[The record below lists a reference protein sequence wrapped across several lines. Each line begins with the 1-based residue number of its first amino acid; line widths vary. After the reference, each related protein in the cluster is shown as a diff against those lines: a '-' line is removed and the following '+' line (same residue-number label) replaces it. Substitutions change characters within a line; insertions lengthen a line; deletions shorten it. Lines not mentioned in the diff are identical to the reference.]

1 MSDLPSAL
9 TASSQGQKQLS
20 AYASSLSERD
30 EKLWDAAQQL
40 EASFVAEML
49 KSAGFGEARESFG
62 GGIGEEQ
69 FTSFLRQ
76 TQAEKMVHAG
86 GFGLAES
93 IFEALKERTLDAD

>member
-1 MSDLPSAL
+1 MSDLTTAL
-9 TASSQGQKQLS
+9 GPFLQTSNADPVRTLD
-20 AYASSLSERD
+20 RD

-49 KSAGFGEARESFG
+49 KSAGFGEARDSFG

-76 TQAEKMVHAG
+76 TQAEKMVDAG

-93 IFEALKERTLDAD
+93 IFEALKERVDGTE

>member
-1 MSDLPSAL
+1 MSDLSSAL
-9 TASSQGQKQLS
+9 AAPLEMRNRIS
-20 AYASSLSERD
+20 ADAPKMSEHD

-76 TQAEKMVHAG
+76 TQAEKMVHSG

-93 IFEALKERTLDAD
+93 IFEALKERVDDTK